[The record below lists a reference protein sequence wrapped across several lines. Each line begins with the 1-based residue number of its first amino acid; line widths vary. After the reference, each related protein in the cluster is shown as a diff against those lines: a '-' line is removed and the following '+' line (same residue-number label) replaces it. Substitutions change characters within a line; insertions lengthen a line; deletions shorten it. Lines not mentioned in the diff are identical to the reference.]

1 MTVTVADG
9 WRDRALG
16 ATVAAKIYADN
27 FAHETCPKWTRG

>member
-9 WRDRALG
+9 WRDRAL